1 MRAIHRIARRVIIG
15 CLLIFGPSAGCVTFD
30 APPMGVDADR
40 EPPSEVAATPWPV
53 TAFPDLPEIMK
64 DVPDARIELGRM
76 LFFDPILS
84 VDHETACVTCHS
96 ERWGMGDAIPR
107 GIGHG
112 AGLNAGPNRNGPNV
126 LRRNSMAIYNMAF
139 RETLL
144 WDGAETELEEQAKLA
159 LFKEDEMGTDETTM
173 LAEVS
178 AVPEYVDRFAEAF
191 PGDPA
196 VTMDNL
202 TAALAAYQ
210 RTFISNRAT
219 YDAYVDGRPRL
230 MTEEQVEGMFRFAE
244 MGCDGCHVPPMFES
258 ETFANR
264 NVPDVHGV
272 VDHGLEEVTGLES
285 DRGKFRAVSLRNFK
299 DNAPYFHNGSI
310 ELMSQAVRHELEQT
324 GLPYTDE
331 DARLIQEFLDGT
343 LRDDS
348 TKAIRPVSVPSGL
361 PLPIDPARPPFN

>member
-1 MRAIHRIARRVIIG
+1 MPAFPRIARRVIIASWP
-15 CLLIFGPSAGCVTFD
+15 IFVSSAGCVTFD
-30 APPMGVDADR
+30 APPMGVDAEQ
-40 EPPSEVAATPWPV
+40 EPPAELAATPWPV
-53 TAFPDLPEIMK
+53 TAFPELPEDMEA
-64 DVPDARIELGRM
+64 VPEARLELGRM

-126 LRRNSMAIYNMAF
+126 LRRNSMAIYNVAF
-139 RETLL
+139 RKTLL
-144 WDGAETELEEQAKLA
+144 WDGSETELEAQAKVA
-159 LFKEDEMGTDETTM
+159 LFNEDEMGSNEATI

-178 AVPEYVDRFAEAF
+178 AVPEYVERFALAF
-191 PGDPA
+191 PDDPS
-196 VTMDNL
+196 VSMENL

-219 YDAYVDGRPRL
+219 YDAYVDGRSEL

-244 MGCDGCHVPPMFES
+244 MGCDDCHIPPLFES

-264 NVPDVHGV
+264 NVPDVAAV

-310 ELMSQAVRHELEQT
+310 ELMSEAVRHELEQS

-331 DARLIQEFLDGT
+331 DARLIMEFVDGT

-348 TKAIRPVSVPSGL
+348 RKAIRPVSVPSGL